1 MTMFLAPY
9 TAIADI
15 DGSPLDAGFLF
26 FGEYGKDP
34 ESYPIAV
41 YWDADF
47 TVPAAQPIRTRNGYP
62 MRNGSPCKIY
72 LKQTEHSLVIKNKN
86 LSAILVEM
94 NNKGISSSMLVRPNG
109 QSVETSLSNIYS
121 DLSAKQQQINEKP
134 SQQYLDKQLSTK
146 APQAT
151 TYTKIEV
158 DSALSLKAPQSN
170 TYTKAEV
177 DTTFAAYVGG
187 RKAYTTLAL
196 AQADQVNLPANTS
209 IEVTNDGAN
218 NGTYQWNGTTLTK
231 SAYDPLT
238 QAKNHTN
245 ALTGGAT
252 PNAFSTCKLTLD
264 FVNNQATLTSGIVA
278 YGSNYLEVST
288 SQTVVLIPSTEVY
301 PKGVRKIC
309 VHNTS
314 KEFRI
319 FNTLDSVDAN
329 YILLGYLWL
338 NKWYSTVDGLFPVV
352 VGDALNTFDYIY
364 DLKYASD
371 GEVIAGGI
379 IINKA
384 AKTVSTDGVVIV
396 WSPTFRNFVPSTSI
410 KYDGDLIA
418 IVVESNTG
426 ELKVLSG
433 SDTLSPSHIV
443 IAKTVGGYLHTSS
456 INEAFNQE
464 GADKFVIYGKVTQ
477 NQLASELGFL
487 SPELRLTIDF
497 SVGEIQ
503 ITQAGYV
510 FARGTYFPV
519 VVQTIPF
526 NNTDPTYMRSLSYS
540 LYPTEIQFK
549 QSRPQQRGAYETV
562 FGYVY
567 NYQFFGLEDS
577 KNQVTI
583 INKKGQVVEPSGGS
597 DSSFN
602 ELTQRALMP
611 NKLFFIEDRGLPIYK
626 DSVFSNPKS
635 GLDKVRTWID
645 TNHAETIKRYIPV
658 LQQTILNPQDL
669 SNSIQFVYAHE
680 SVADKRYWKNI
691 AVSKAPQSKLN
702 RSFNML
708 CFGDSLTQVGTP
720 WTLKNKLESLGATV
734 TPVGTFWSTES
745 PNELPSEG
753 RGWWNYREFIG
764 KDNASGGVVH
774 TRSEGGKT
782 RTAKFENPFLKLATA
797 QDKTDH
803 PNWCFRFTG
812 AQKEL
817 SYADDT
823 DKSGNFYIFD
833 FDWYLTQHSVA
844 NPDFITIGLSTN
856 DINLD
861 RDVYSRS
868 EVMQYMQLGLE
879 VMVKQIHKVLPNVP
893 IGIIPCPAWSA
904 TVNGYATFASDTA
917 TWAELCFKKV
927 AELKAT
933 HSNLEIVPVHLH
945 MNRDM
950 GYPVVNNV
958 NLSADSD
965 VQVGVISDWVHYDQ
979 VGRDQYADV
988 VAAWLANSI

>member
-1 MTMFLAPY
+1 MTDLRISDAPELTAAEVQDSLKIPTGGFGNYSITMITIRDWLLNYKMFATQSYVDTKVSVVTTTLNNHTSRIDNPHQV
-9 TAIADI
+9 TKTQVGLGNVDNTSDI
-15 DGSPLDAGFLF
+15 
-26 FGEYGKDP
+26 
-34 ESYPIAV
+34 
-41 YWDADF
+41 
-47 TVPAAQPIRTRNGYP
+47 
-62 MRNGSPCKIY
+62 
-72 LKQTEHSLVIKNKN
+72 NKP
-86 LSAILVEM
+86 
-94 NNKGISSSMLVRPNG
+94 ISSATQTALTNLN
-109 QSVETSLSNIYS
+109 TSLQ
-121 DLSAKQQQINEKP
+121 LQIN
-134 SQQYLDKQLSTK
+134 QK
-146 APQAT
+146 AET
-151 TYTKIEV
+151 EYV
-158 DSALSLKAPQSN
+158 DSAIGAISTDASKQYA
-170 TYTKAEV
+170 
-177 DTTFAAYVGG
+177 
-187 RKAYTTLAL
+187 TLAL
-196 AQADQVNLPANTS
+196 ANADIANINLNQNVFVSEGVNGGYWYKATAGATS
-209 IEVTNDGAN
+209 
-218 NGTYQWNGTTLTK
+218 LTK
-231 SAYDPLT
+231 SDYDPLT
-238 QAKNHTN
+238 QSKNHTN
-245 ALTGGAT
+245 ALTGGST

-264 FVNNQATLTSGIVA
+264 FVNNQATLTNGVVA
-278 YGSNYLEVST
+278 YGSKYLEVNAA
-288 SQTVVLIPSTEVY
+288 QTVVLVPPTERY
-301 PKGVRKIC
+301 PKGIRKIC

-314 KEFRI
+314 GEFRI
-319 FNTLDSVDAN
+319 FNTLDSVDLN

-352 VGDALNTFDYIY
+352 VGDGLNTFDYIY

-410 KYDGDLIA
+410 QYDGDLVA

-464 GADKFVIYGKVTQ
+464 GADKFVIYGKVIQ

-510 FARGTYFPV
+510 FARGTYLPV

-526 NNTDPTYMRSLSYS
+526 NNTDPTYVRSLSYS
-540 LYPTEIQFK
+540 LYPTEVQFK
-549 QSRPQQRGAYETV
+549 QSRTKQRGADEIV
-562 FGYVY
+562 MGYVY

-577 KNQVTI
+577 KNQVTV
-583 INKKGQVVEPSGGS
+583 INKDGQIVEPSGS
-597 DSSFN
+597 SYPSFN

-611 NKLFFIEDRGLPIYK
+611 NKLFFIENRSLSIYK

-645 TNHAETIKRYIPV
+645 TNHTETIKRYVPV

-691 AVSKAPQSKLN
+691 AVSKAPQSKLA

-753 RGWWNYREFIG
+753 RGYWNYRSFIG
-764 KDNASGGVVH
+764 KDNYSSGIGAH

-817 SYADDT
+817 SYAEDT

-833 FDWYLTQHSVA
+833 FDWYLTQHSVV
-844 NPDFITIGLSTN
+844 NPEFITIGLSTN

-879 VMVKQIHKVLPNVP
+879 IMVKQIHKVLPNVP

-904 TVNGYATFASDTA
+904 TVNGYKTFAEDTA

-933 HSNLEIVPVHLH
+933 HSNLEVVPVHLH

-950 GYPVVNNV
+950 GYPIVNNA
-958 NLSADSD
+958 NLSNDSD
-965 VQVGVISDWVHYDQ
+965 IQVGTISDWVHYDQ

-988 VAAWLANSI
+988 VAAWLANAI